1 MSAVSRLCRTLALP
15 LAALAGLGASSI
27 ASARSV
33 DEARVEPA
41 VLEQAALRGLQ
52 GAVEAFGAGRD
63 AVQVEVVDL
72 RVVPDSLAT
81 LTVDGVGRLRID
93 NGDWIPLRFDASY
106 DLVESK
112 MGDLRV
118 LPIAR
123 VASAAARVVES
134 GLEERVSGQVAA
146 RILTEFPDQPAEIV
160 FVDVEPTSEARGHV
174 AFHGTGLVDFSDE
187 GAAPVSFSAIL
198 DRASG
203 LLVALDYDLEVIG
216 AHGDAPA
223 VEAIAAN

>member
-1 MSAVSRLCRTLALP
+1 MSVATRLCRTLVLP
-15 LAALAGLGASSI
+15 LAAFVGFGATST
-27 ASARSV
+27 ATARSV
-33 DEARVEPA
+33 DEARVEPT

-52 GAVEAFGAGRD
+52 GTVEAFGAGA

-93 NGDWIPLRFDASY
+93 NGEWIPLRFDASY
-106 DLVESK
+106 DLLESE
-112 MGDLRV
+112 MTDLRV

-123 VASAAARVVES
+123 VASASAQVMES

-174 AFHGTGLVDFSDE
+174 SFHGTGLVDFADE
-187 GAAPVSFSAIL
+187 GAAPVSFSAII

-216 AHGDAPA
+216 AHGNARA
-223 VEAIAAN
+223 VEAIAAK

>member
-1 MSAVSRLCRTLALP
+1 MQAVSRLCRRFALP
-15 LAALAGLGASSI
+15 LVALVGLGGWMT

-33 DEARVEPA
+33 DDARVEPA

-52 GAVEAFGAGRD
+52 GTVEAFGAGT
-63 AVQVEVVDL
+63 AVQVEVIDL

-81 LTVDGVGRLRID
+81 LVVDGVGRLRID

-106 DLVESK
+106 DLIEST
-112 MGDLRV
+112 MTDLRV

-123 VASAAARVVES
+123 VASASARVMES

-174 AFHGTGLVDFSDE
+174 SFHGTGLVDFADE
-187 GAAPVSFSAIL
+187 GAAPVAFSAIL

-216 AHGDAPA
+216 AHGNART
-223 VEAIAAN
+223 VEAIAAK